1 MGLLGLTDDAGKA
14 LSKAK
19 VLVPSGS
26 SIDDV
31 AKTLKTELNSTGSI
45 SVPAGKQ
52 ARGPDGKLIPKSG
65 GVYQNWDETWE
76 LVDTTKYKSIIQSTR
91 NVDIA
96 KQSFQI
102 PIPGAKTSFNLGV
115 FAVVGGLAYQIL
127 STFGAVSDGLTE
139 TINNFFGNCDNK
151 EGEEKEKCE
160 TDGARN
166 QTLLGIG
173 LAGVG
178 LLSLASFLGLGKKKE
193 KVVVEA

>member
-1 MGLLGLTDDAGKA
+1 MVKLSAFKLFAKSGDEVLLGAGK
-14 LSKAK
+14 
-19 VLVPSGS
+19 
-26 SIDDV
+26 SIDEV
-31 AKTLKTELNSTGSI
+31 ADAIKGAKINNTGSI
-45 SVPAGKQ
+45 SLPAGKR
-52 ARGPDGKLIPKSG
+52 ARGPDGKLISTKNNTYSK
-65 GVYQNWDETWE
+65 WDDSWE
-76 LVDTTKYKSIIQSTR
+76 VIDNNILSAVKSTR

-127 STFGAVSDGLTE
+127 STFGAVSDGLME
-139 TINNFFGNCDNK
+139 TINNFFGNCDDK

-160 TDGARN
+160 TNGARN
-166 QTLLGIG
+166 QTILGIG

>member
-1 MGLLGLTDDAGKA
+1 MGLFGLTDDVGKA

-45 SVPAGKQ
+45 TVPTGKQ
-52 ARGPDGKLIPKSG
+52 ARGPNGKLIPKSG
-65 GVYQNWDETWE
+65 GTYQKWDETWE

-102 PIPGAKTSFNLGV
+102 PIPGAKT
-115 FAVVGGLAYQIL
+115 
-127 STFGAVSDGLTE
+127 FGAVSDGLME

-166 QTLLGIG
+166 QTILGIG

>member
-1 MGLLGLTDDAGKA
+1 M
-14 LSKAK
+14 
-19 VLVPSGS
+19 
-26 SIDDV
+26 
-31 AKTLKTELNSTGSI
+31 
-45 SVPAGKQ
+45 
-52 ARGPDGKLIPKSG
+52 
-65 GVYQNWDETWE
+65 
-76 LVDTTKYKSIIQSTR
+76 
-91 NVDIA
+91 DIA

-127 STFGAVSDGLTE
+127 STFGAVSDGLME